1 MFGALDTTTSALVA
15 QRTRAEVIAANLA
28 NANAIQDANGE
39 NNPFRRR
46 LAIFEAGD
54 PATGNAQGVHVREIA
69 LDESE
74 FQYKYMPDHPLAAK
88 DGPYAGYVAFPNID
102 PMMEQVDMMEAAR
115 AYEANIAAAEAT
127 KSMMQTSLRLIA

>member
-1 MFGALDTTTSALVA
+1 MFGTLDTTTSALVA
-15 QRTRAEVIAANLA
+15 QRTRSEVIAANLA
-28 NANAIQDANGE
+28 NANAIVDENGE

-46 LAIFEAGD
+46 MAIFAPGD
-54 PATGNAQGVHVREIA
+54 PSTGSNSGVHVREIA

-88 DGPYAGYVAFPNID
+88 DGPHAGYVAYPNIS

-127 KSMMQTSLRLIA
+127 KSMIQTSLRILA

>member
-1 MFGALDTTTSALVA
+1 MFGTLDTTTSALVA
-15 QRTRAEVIAANLA
+15 QRTRSEVIAANLA

-46 LAIFEAGD
+46 MAIFAPGD
-54 PATGNAQGVHVREIA
+54 PSTGSSHGVHVREIA
-69 LDESE
+69 IDQSE

-88 DGPYAGYVAFPNID
+88 DGPYAGYVAHPNINS
-102 PMMEQVDMMEAAR
+102 MMEQVDMMEAAR

-127 KSMMQTSLRLIA
+127 KSMIQTSMRLIA